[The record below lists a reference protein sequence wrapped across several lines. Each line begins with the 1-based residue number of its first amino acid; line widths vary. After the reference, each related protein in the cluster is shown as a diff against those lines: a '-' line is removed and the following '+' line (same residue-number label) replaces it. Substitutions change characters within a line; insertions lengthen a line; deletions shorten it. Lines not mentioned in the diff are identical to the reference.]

1 MKNSQDCANV
11 RQNAEYTASRKHAAN
26 LRRNPT
32 LHFQIGLILALL
44 VAIFFM
50 EVKIPEKAYKPDTLD
65 YDWEEA
71 VWDEQF
77 QVEKQVIEVPEKVA
91 DQPKQREP
99 QLPDEVTVVPDNK
112 ELIETVIEG
121 TREVM
126 PDAPMLDP
134 TAVKYVE
141 PVEETAPVPIA
152 FIEEAPIF
160 PGCEGAKNND
170 ERRKCMSSKVSRLIS
185 RKFDTDI
192 GERLG
197 LSGIHNIDV
206 FFTVDA
212 KGEVVD
218 IKARAPHDKL
228 ENEAKRVLSLLP
240 DLTPGKQGD
249 KNIGVIYSQRIK
261 FQVQD

>member
-1 MKNSQDCANV
+1 MKNSQDCTSV

-44 VAIFFM
+44 VTIFFM
-50 EVKIPEKAYKPDTLD
+50 EVKIPEKAYKPDKLD

-77 QVEKQVIEVPEKVA
+77 QVEKQVVELPEPVVDEPK
-91 DQPKQREP
+91 QPKP
-99 QLPDEVTVVPDNK
+99 QLPDEVTEVPDDQK
-112 ELIETVIEG
+112 IIETIIKG
-121 TREVM
+121 TREVT
-126 PDAPMLDP
+126 PDEPMVDP
-134 TAVKYVE
+134 TAVKYE
-141 PVEETAPVPIA
+141 DPVEEPAPVPIA

-197 LSGIHNIDV
+197 LSGVHNIDV

-212 KGEVVD
+212 KGEVVN

-240 DLTPGKQGD
+240 DLIPGRQGE

-261 FQVQD
+261 FQIQD